1 MHWSSSKG
9 STSILGYTLEPI
21 LYERTE
27 KVLVHCH
34 DLYSPKFALENSET
48 PRRDLQVKEVLE
60 TSTDP
65 ELRNWWFSFI
75 DFILYSIL
83 PDDPKDAAAI
93 KRKTL
98 WFYYNTITRTLYHWS
113 YDGILLCGLSHKEAH
128 EALRETHDGTCRAH
142 QPWLKVGID
151 FEDLATTGQR
161 WFLTLSPMLRGVTPV
176 RFIVT
181 SSIKHQVISI
191 QHLLSYLRCR
201 AWMSLDPSPLQHPKD
216 ISSSWL

>member
-1 MHWSSSKG
+1 MVQPSTMLSKSEGKQLVVSSEESDAKRSLGLKMHWSSSKG

-27 KVLVHCH
+27 KVLVHSH
-34 DLYSPKFALENSET
+34 DLYSPKFALENSGT

-83 PDDPKDAAAI
+83 QDDPKDTAAI

-98 WFYYNTITRTLYHWS
+98 WFYYNTITRTLYRRS
-113 YDGILLCGLSHKEAH
+113 YDRILLHCLSHKEA
-128 EALRETHDGTCRAH
+128 
-142 QPWLKVGID
+142 
-151 FEDLATTGQR
+151 
-161 WFLTLSPMLRGVTPV
+161 
-176 RFIVT
+176 
-181 SSIKHQVISI
+181 
-191 QHLLSYLRCR
+191 
-201 AWMSLDPSPLQHPKD
+201 
-216 ISSSWL
+216 